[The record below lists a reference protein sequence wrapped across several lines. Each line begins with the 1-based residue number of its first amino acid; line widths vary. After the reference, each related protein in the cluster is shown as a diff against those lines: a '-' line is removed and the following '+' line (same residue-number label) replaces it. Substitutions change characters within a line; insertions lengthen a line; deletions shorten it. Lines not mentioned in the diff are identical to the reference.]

1 MDFAVRWFV
10 ELAAFNAVDGEL
22 AVADDGHIVVFEED
36 DLVGVLDDGARVRG
50 EEVLDVFVGA
60 ERVEFG
66 FGCAVWS
73 GCWRL
78 NYGASEFLNLKKKK
92 LFF

>member
-1 MDFAVRWFV
+1 VDFAVRWFV
-10 ELAAFNAVDGEL
+10 ELAALNAVDGEL

-36 DLVGVLDDGARVRG
+36 DLVGVLDDGARVRR

-60 ERVEFG
+60 ERGEFG

-73 GCWRL
+73 GCWGL
-78 NYGASEFLNLKKKK
+78 NY
-92 LFF
+92 